1 MCDYKTVD
9 EKITE
14 IVEKNRLNV
23 IKGYAEIGDVE
34 GVLKEA
40 EALAYG
46 RSYAHYID
54 NELRKKIDHLYEWGY
69 KLESKIAE
77 IEKQLS
83 EQK

>member
-54 NELRKKIDHLYEWGY
+54 NELRKKIDYLYELGY
-69 KLESKIAE
+69 ELESKIGV

>member
-9 EKITE
+9 EKIAE

-40 EALAYG
+40 EALAYD

-54 NELRKKIDHLYEWGY
+54 NELRKKIDYLYKWGH
-69 KLESKIAE
+69 KLESEIAE

-83 EQK
+83 EKK

>member
-1 MCDYKTVD
+1 MCDYKIVD
-9 EKITE
+9 EKIIE

-23 IKGYAEIGDVE
+23 IKGYAEMGDVE

-54 NELRKKIDHLYEWGY
+54 NELRKKIDYLYEWGY
-69 KLESKIAE
+69 EIEGWIAE
-77 IEKQLS
+77 IKKQLS

>member
-1 MCDYKTVD
+1 MCDYKTLD
-9 EKITE
+9 EKIAE

-40 EALAYG
+40 EALAYD

-54 NELRKKIDHLYEWGY
+54 NELRKKIDYLYEWGHE
-69 KLESKIAE
+69 LESKIAE
-77 IEKQLS
+77 IKKQLS
-83 EQK
+83 EK

>member
-9 EKITE
+9 EKIAE

-23 IKGYAEIGDVE
+23 IKGYAEIVDVE

-40 EALAYG
+40 EALAYD

-54 NELRKKIDHLYEWGY
+54 NELRKKIDYLYEWGHE
-69 KLESKIAE
+69 LESKIAE

-83 EQK
+83 EKK

>member
-1 MCDYKTVD
+1 MCDYRIVD
-9 EKITE
+9 EKIIE

-23 IKGYAEIGDVE
+23 IKGYAEMGDVE

-40 EALAYG
+40 EALAYD

-54 NELRKKIDHLYEWGY
+54 NELRKKIDYLYEWGY

-77 IEKQLS
+77 IKKQLS
-83 EQK
+83 E